1 MIDRYLKAVLC
12 GLLVLWIVSV
22 APDPATAQNEGA
34 GDLTTRYQVGPRD
47 LLEIQVL
54 EVPEL
59 NVTRR
64 VGETGQLRLPLLGE
78 IEVEGLTVPELTA
91 RLEELLEAS
100 YVQRA
105 TVNVEVAELR
115 FRPISVI
122 GAVQKPGD
130 LGYPGGWTLLEA
142 LTAAGGLSENH
153 GNEIHVLRRATNGL
167 SDQITISVADL
178 IERADPQV
186 NVPIFANDLINV
198 ERRTRVNVYCL
209 GEIASPGAIA
219 FDSTERITLLAA
231 VARAGGL
238 TDRASSKITIR
249 RRGDETEET
258 TVSYKRILAGK
269 EPDPKLSDGDMIVV
283 KESFF

>member
-1 MIDRYLKAVLC
+1 MFLLLGMAWVSAPAAAQGEAV
-12 GLLVLWIVSV
+12 
-22 APDPATAQNEGA
+22 AA
-34 GDLTTRYQVGPRD
+34 GYQVGPRD

-59 NVTRR
+59 HQVSRR
-64 VGETGQLRLPLLGE
+64 VSEAGTLRLPLLGE
-78 IEVEGLTVPELTA
+78 IEVEGRTVPELTA
-91 RLEELLEAS
+91 RLEELLEAD
-100 YVQRA
+100 YVRRA
-105 TVNVEVAELR
+105 TVNVEVSEIR

-122 GAVQKPGD
+122 GAVRKPGD
-130 LGYPGGWTLLEA
+130 LGSPGGWTLLEA

-153 GNEIHVLRRATNGL
+153 GDEIHVLRRATNGL
-167 SDQITISVADL
+167 SDQVTISVEAL
-178 IERADPQV
+178 IERADPRV

-198 ERRTRVNVYCL
+198 ERRTSVTVYCL
-209 GEIASPGAIA
+209 GEFANQGALA

-238 TDRASSKITIR
+238 TDRASSKIVIR
-249 RRGDETEET
+249 RPGDGGGEI

-269 EPDPKLSDGDMIVV
+269 EPDPELYDGDKLIV